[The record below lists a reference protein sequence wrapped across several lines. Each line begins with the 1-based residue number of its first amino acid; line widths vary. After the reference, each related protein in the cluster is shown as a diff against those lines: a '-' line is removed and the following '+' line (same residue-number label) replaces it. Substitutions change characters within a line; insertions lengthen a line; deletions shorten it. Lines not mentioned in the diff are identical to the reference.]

1 MASSYR
7 LLDAAN
13 SNTFEGFLQH
23 GATAPEKLNSRGGF
37 QAAFPLYH
45 MNRHKQ
51 QTRRKNQ
58 TEANLKKEMK
68 GSYQMKKMKKAC
80 AVLLAVLSVSLLA
93 SAFAGEDNVVRWD
106 RIVGVITALNVDN
119 PVGNISSGTFPWTTR
134 GGTARVDLSTGAVAW
149 EVDGSHINGAVFSGT
164 PGPITA
170 VKGTLVCN
178 AGAGNQ
184 RVFDTGARSLS
195 VHGDAQFSG
204 QLSGVPTTGCGNPIF
219 LIRIAQPAGAA
230 GRWIATGA
238 NPSILD
244 Q

>member
-1 MASSYR
+1 
-7 LLDAAN
+7 
-13 SNTFEGFLQH
+13 
-23 GATAPEKLNSRGGF
+23 
-37 QAAFPLYH
+37 
-45 MNRHKQ
+45 
-51 QTRRKNQ
+51 
-58 TEANLKKEMK
+58 
-68 GSYQMKKMKKAC
+68 MKKMKKAC

-93 SAFAGEDNVVRWD
+93 SAFAGEDKGKDNFVRWD
-106 RIVGVITALNVDN
+106 QIVGVITALNVNN
-119 PVGNISSGTFPWTTR
+119 PVGNISAGTFPWSA
-134 GGTARVDLSTGAVAW
+134 GSGHARVDLSTGHTSFQV
-149 EVDGSHINGAVFSGT
+149 EGLVINGTVFSGT

-170 VKGTLVCN
+170 VEGTLVCD
-178 AGAGNQ
+178 AGSDAQ
-184 RVFDTGARSLS
+184 TAFDTAPRSLS